1 MLTKQEVKNQID
13 SMPNEFSLDELIE
26 RLIII
31 EKVNQ
36 GLKDVEEGK
45 VLTEAEM
52 DKEMAKWFA

>member
-1 MLTKQEVKNQID
+1 MLTKLEVKNQID
-13 SMPNEFSLDELIE
+13 SMPNEFTLDELIE

-31 EKVNQ
+31 EKINQ
-36 GLKDVEEGK
+36 GLKDVEEGN